1 MAAVGPGVAMPAY
14 GRTQVNRSKDER
26 GFSLPEML
34 FLLAIVGL
42 VATMS
47 VTYAIAWLGRAESR
61 GAVYSVQTFLQRAR
75 MESVAR
81 NRACRFTVDTAT
93 RQARVYDLVDVADTT
108 DDILLSDTTLSS
120 KVSFARPD
128 SGSAVTLAS
137 ISGSTYGATFA
148 SDGSVSAG
156 SGIVALLGGDGYFR
170 VNLYGAGG
178 ASIERWNGASWVT
191 P

>member
-1 MAAVGPGVAMPAY
+1 MAAVGRGDDL
-14 GRTQVNRSKDER
+14 RQLER

-34 FLLAIVGL
+34 LLLAIAGL
-42 VATMS
+42 IATLS
-47 VTYAIAWLGRAESR
+47 VTYAVAWLGRADSR

-75 MESVAR
+75 MEAVSR
-81 NRACRFTVDTAT
+81 NRACRFTVDTST
-93 RQARVYDLVDVADTT
+93 RRARVYDLVDPADTT
-108 DDILLSDTTLSS
+108 DDLLLSDTTLSS

-128 SGSAVTLAS
+128 SGSAVTLAW

-156 SGIVALLGGDGYFR
+156 AGLVVLQGGDGYFR

-178 ASIERWNGASWVT
+178 AAVERWNGGSWVT